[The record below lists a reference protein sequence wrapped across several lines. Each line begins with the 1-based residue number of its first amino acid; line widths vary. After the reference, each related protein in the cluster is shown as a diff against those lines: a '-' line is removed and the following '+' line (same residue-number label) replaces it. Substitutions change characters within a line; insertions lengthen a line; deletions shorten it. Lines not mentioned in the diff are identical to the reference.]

1 MFEFGWD
8 QAAGLRSETPPNAP
22 AMMPVASTA
31 QPARAYELLCT
42 LATHLG
48 ALGHQAVIIDG
59 TASESTPRRGNDG
72 GHLGLQHVLQD
83 PSIAGLGRA
92 PEGAEWL
99 VMPGAHGLQTLQ
111 LTARAAGASVA
122 LARLLVPF
130 SPGTLVLLYAPA
142 MQLASLMAG
151 SQARALVPVLPHA
164 QASIDAYGSLKLLH
178 GAGLSPVLA
187 PLDHDLEPAQA
198 PLQQVVQ
205 AVTDCARRHL
215 GYAVDTWPLENW
227 AKRVQASAQVMP
239 VTEHLHTHEGQ
250 RGQRHTAPGARQ
262 LAAHTPWS

>member
-8 QAAGLRSETPPNAP
+8 QAAGLRTESPANGP

-31 QPARAYELLCT
+31 QPARAYELLCA

-59 TASESTPRRGNDG
+59 TASESLERRGNDG
-72 GHLGLQHVLQD
+72 SHLGLLHVLQD

-99 VMPGAHGLQTLQ
+99 VMPGALGLQALQ
-111 LTARAAGASVA
+111 QTARAAGATVA
-122 LARLLVPF
+122 LSRLLVPF
-130 SPGTLVLLYAPA
+130 APGTLVLLYAPA
-142 MQLASLMAG
+142 VHLASLLAG
-151 SQARALVPVLPHA
+151 SQAHTLVPVLPQA

-205 AVTDCARRHL
+205 AVTDCAQRHL
-215 GYAVDTWPLENW
+215 GYAVDTWPLESW
-227 AKRVQASAQVMP
+227 GARVQASAQAMP
-239 VTEHLHTHEGQ
+239 ASEHLHTHEGQ
-250 RGQRHTAPGARQ
+250 RGQRQAAPGARQ
-262 LAAHTPWS
+262 MAAHTPWS

>member
-83 PSIAGLGRA
+83 PSIAGRGRA

-164 QASIDAYGSLKLLH
+164 QASIDAYGALKWLH
-178 GAGLSPVLA
+178 AAGLSPVLA
-187 PLDHDLEPAQA
+187 PLDA
-198 PLQQVVQ
+198 PPQVLANV
-205 AVTDCARRHL
+205 ADCALRHL
-215 GYAVDTWPLENW
+215 GLKTPLWPRTERARRLP
-227 AKRVQASAQVMP
+227 ASALVHAGSP
-239 VTEHLHTHEGQ
+239 AVALSS
-250 RGQRHTAPGARQ
+250 TARGARAGLDPMARQ
-262 LAAHTPWS
+262 PLAAHPLWS